1 VKTSMRL
8 AHAISALGHPLVMIA
23 LFVVVVAVRQG
34 PAVLP
39 LRYALLIVAGQIIPV
54 AIWNLRQ
61 TRAGRYTNFDVSVRA
76 ERMSM
81 YALILVLMVPATI
94 AIQWAPVARDVR
106 TGMLCTT
113 LLFVVSWAVNFRIKL
128 SLHAAVSFYL
138 AVACT
143 MIDVRAGLV
152 LFLSAA
158 AVSISRLI
166 LRRHTAAELWLGSVL
181 GIAAG
186 LVLRF
191 AAA

>member
-1 VKTSMRL
+1 MRL

-39 LRYALLIVAGQIIPV
+39 LRYAALIVAGLIIPV
-54 AIWNLRQ
+54 AIWNVRQ

-81 YALILVLMVPATI
+81 YALILALMVPATI
-94 AIQWAPVARDVR
+94 GIQWAPVARDVR
-106 TGMLCTT
+106 VGMLCMT
-113 LLFVVSWAVNFRIKL
+113 LLFVVSWAVNVRIKL

-143 MIDVRAGLV
+143 MIDVRVGLV
-152 LFLSAA
+152 LFAAAA

-181 GIAAG
+181 GLAAG
-186 LVLRF
+186 LALRF